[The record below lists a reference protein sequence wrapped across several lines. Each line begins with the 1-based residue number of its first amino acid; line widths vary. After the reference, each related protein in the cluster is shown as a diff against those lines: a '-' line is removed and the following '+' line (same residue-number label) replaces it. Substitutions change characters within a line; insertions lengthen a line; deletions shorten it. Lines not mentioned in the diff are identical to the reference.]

1 MSSLLYVAG
10 DTTVAVAPGGTLT
23 VALESMVIGALIG
36 FGAGAGVARMFH
48 APTVQG
54 MGAFRTLGE
63 LNACENDPVAHFS
76 FGLGFFFHAWASA
89 VGTGALTSD
98 VDHRIV
104 PHWAA
109 ALSTAR
115 RGGRE
120 AAATLHDP
128 RRMAVVGAAVGL
140 VLVTVLN
147 TTAAAVPH
155 SLQQVAAGVLGPA
168 SQWLINPV
176 MPIVF
181 WMAAVDAG
189 RRTGGWGTALGGLAQ
204 VVMGNAVPGIVLGI
218 VVGRGVDELGW
229 TRTTRVLCAAVV
241 ALFAA
246 GAVLRGADLQLLR
259 QMHAEV
265 PRWLRQLHDAIGG
278 GPAK

>member
-1 MSSLLYVAG
+1 MSSLLYAVG
-10 DTTVAVAPGGTLT
+10 HTTVSIALGRTAT

-63 LNACENDPVAHFS
+63 LNACENDPAAHFS

-104 PHWAA
+104 PHGAA
-109 ALSTAR
+109 ALSMAR
-115 RGGRE
+115 RGSRR
-120 AAATLHDP
+120 AAGTLHDP

-155 SLQQVAAGVLGPA
+155 SLQQVAADVLGPA
-168 SQWLINPV
+168 SAWLINPV
-176 MPIVF
+176 MPVVF

-189 RRTGGWGTALGGLAQ
+189 RRTGGWGTALGGLAH

-218 VVGRGVDELGW
+218 VVGKGVDELGW
-229 TRTTRVLCAAVV
+229 TRVTRVLCGAVV
-241 ALFAA
+241 ALFAVS
-246 GAVLRGADLQLLR
+246 AVLRGVDLQLLH
-259 QMHAEV
+259 QMHADV
-265 PRWLRQLHDAIGG
+265 PRWLRQIHHCTGT
-278 GPAK
+278 GPAT